1 MTFSVGLLTLHKFGF
16 YPMQI
21 ICYLILIT
29 IIDYSQSDFRV
40 SYGMQNVNNKGVIYA
55 ANTI

>member
-1 MTFSVGLLTLHKFGF
+1 
-16 YPMQI
+16 MQI
-21 ICYLILIT
+21 ICYLIVIT

-55 ANTI
+55 ANTIQIHNKLLVFLH